1 MITKEMLVRWREA
14 VTLAISSPTPEPAIT
29 IAMQEMYI
37 EAKGLRRDNLML
49 LNSENLI
56 ELMWRYINISS
67 TEHYV
72 DEEMEELLVKIE
84 KLSKHININ
93 LELIQ

>member
-1 MITKEMLVRWREA
+1 MITKEMLTRWREA
-14 VTLAISSPTPEPAIT
+14 VTLAITSRNPEPAIT

-37 EAKGLRRDNLML
+37 EAKGLRRDNLKL

-56 ELMWRYINISS
+56 ELMAKYIVLSS
-67 TEHYV
+67 TEHYI
-72 DEEMEELLVKIE
+72 DEEMEDLLIEIE

-93 LELIQ
+93 LELIR